1 MFRIIAILNTIP
13 GSNISI
19 KKVIGN
25 IKYFLLS
32 RSLFD
37 DSGLPNHGR
46 EGISDFLHAVIN
58 CIDDV
63 WIDLWRG
70 KLDFAIVDGMR
81 AILNRQ
87 KWTMLEIFKCFH
99 VKKMFQ
105 ETLMSSTEI
114 ISFDGCYENMLKVMT
129 K

>member
-37 DSGLPNHGR
+37 DSGLPNYGR

-63 WIDLWRG
+63 
-70 KLDFAIVDGMR
+70 
-81 AILNRQ
+81 
-87 KWTMLEIFKCFH
+87 
-99 VKKMFQ
+99 
-105 ETLMSSTEI
+105 
-114 ISFDGCYENMLKVMT
+114 
-129 K
+129 

>member
-19 KKVIGN
+19 KKVVGN

-37 DSGLPNHGR
+37 ASGLPNHGR
-46 EGISDFLHAVIN
+46 EGISDLLHAVSN

-63 WIDLWRG
+63 WIDLWRD
-70 KLDFAIVDGMR
+70 KLDFAIIDGMR
-81 AILNRQ
+81 AIFNRH
-87 KWTMLEIFKCFH
+87 KGTNLEIFKCFH
-99 VKKMFQ
+99 VIFK
-105 ETLMSSTEI
+105 ETLMSSTEV